1 MILNAL
7 ESQKPRISASKVIAG
22 CLVSVSTVLHAA
34 VLIEELL
41 DDRLGC
47 SNSNNYIEWH
57 FSVQSQRR
65 ALRLCVS
72 VTLLVVVTRLG
83 GLCPLCMGSCCRPCI
98 QSQLLSQ
105 PARFTAGQGP
115 ERVFFYPRPFATVSA
130 LFGTSA
136 SQDASLRAAPDGVC
150 PCAPGLGHDDDVLK
164 LWLGAHIVRGAL
176 FQGLLGT
183 QRWTCAPVR
192 CLGLNSAMQSFL
204 GY

>member
-1 MILNAL
+1 M
-7 ESQKPRISASKVIAG
+7 
-22 CLVSVSTVLHAA
+22 
-34 VLIEELL
+34 
-41 DDRLGC
+41 
-47 SNSNNYIEWH
+47 
-57 FSVQSQRR
+57 
-65 ALRLCVS
+65 RLCVS
-72 VTLLVVVTRLG
+72 VTLLVMVTRLG

-150 PCAPGLGHDDDVLK
+150 PCAPGLGHGDDVLK

-176 FQGLLGT
+176 
-183 QRWTCAPVR
+183 
-192 CLGLNSAMQSFL
+192 S
-204 GY
+204 